1 MQRPQC
7 TQLLKVRPF
16 QELNS
21 SGDLQRLVTTV
32 PNVFLAQQKAQFTHF
47 IGGFRGGDPKGSR
60 PPFSLEFCIIFL
72 KIILRKIN
80 ITYIHVAGNCSDPP
94 SLFGCMP
101 LHLVSV
107 LSGFTFVRV
116 DLHLKVPKG
125 KRHFS
130 PAYLRAY

>member
-1 MQRPQC
+1 M
-7 TQLLKVRPF
+7 
-16 QELNS
+16 
-21 SGDLQRLVTTV
+21 
-32 PNVFLAQQKAQFTHF
+32 
-47 IGGFRGGDPKGSR
+47 GGFRAGDPRGVTAAIFYR
-60 PPFSLEFCIIFL
+60 ILYYFL

-116 DLHLKVPKG
+116 DLHLKVPKR

>member
-1 MQRPQC
+1 M
-7 TQLLKVRPF
+7 
-16 QELNS
+16 
-21 SGDLQRLVTTV
+21 
-32 PNVFLAQQKAQFTHF
+32 
-47 IGGFRGGDPKGSR
+47 GGFRGGDPRGVATAIFYR
-60 PPFSLEFCIIFL
+60 ILYYFL

-94 SLFGCMP
+94 SLFGCMS
-101 LHLVSV
+101 LRLVSV
-107 LSGFTFVRV
+107 LSRFTFVRV

>member
-1 MQRPQC
+1 M
-7 TQLLKVRPF
+7 VAAAIF
-16 QELNS
+16 
-21 SGDLQRLVTTV
+21 
-32 PNVFLAQQKAQFTHF
+32 
-47 IGGFRGGDPKGSR
+47 FRI
-60 PPFSLEFCIIFL
+60 LYYFL

-80 ITYIHVAGNCSDPP
+80 ITYIHVAGNCSDPL

-130 PAYLRAY
+130 PAYPKAY